1 MNTKENKVITEN
13 QEPSLKKMKCI
24 FLKKDLSFC
33 KENTRFLFCKKHW
46 VPFLI
51 ILAISIPSTIFLYL
65 GIFEK
70 IEDLSKDDII
80 QTNKPNI
87 TCELVVDT
95 VISNSLKYYFRLSN
109 NGDMDIE
116 NVKYKM
122 ISPNMVRLLNE
133 NDGNSRIAVG
143 GKIELIPIEYS
154 IPSLIDIQNSYFKI
168 DLAIL
173 FQTNDISEDKNNYY
187 QLFKYFI
194 PFEALKER
202 SYDPNASI
210 LNDTTSIELTDQ
222 LDEVQKI
229 FEGNEGSLYMVSSF
243 PFELNEG
250 VSPILA
256 SNDKL
261 LEFNPKQN
269 KIIFRR
275 IVKQRKIELTVDVP
289 RKEKNLYILMAI
301 WSDSI
306 TVLGVDKNETEMQH

>member
-1 MNTKENKVITEN
+1 MKKIRIGITIGLLVVIVEILLSPLRN
-13 QEPSLKKMKCI
+13 WYS
-24 FLKKDLSFC
+24 DL
-33 KENTRFLFCKKHW
+33 
-46 VPFLI
+46 
-51 ILAISIPSTIFLYL
+51 
-65 GIFEK
+65 FE
-70 IEDLSKDDII
+70 DDIV

-87 TCELVVDT
+87 NCELVVDT

-109 NGDMDIE
+109 NGDIDIE

-133 NDGNSRIAVG
+133 IDGNSRIAVG
-143 GKIELIPIEYS
+143 GIIELIPIEYS

-194 PFEALKER
+194 PFEALRER
-202 SYDPNASI
+202 SYAPNASI

-222 LDEVQKI
+222 LDEVQKTL
-229 FEGNEGSLYMVSSF
+229 EGNEGSLYMVSSF

-261 LEFNPKQN
+261 LAFNPKKN
-269 KIIFRR
+269 KLIFRR
-275 IVKQRKIELTVDVP
+275 IVKQRKIELTMDVP
-289 RKEKNLYILMAI
+289 RKEKNLYILMAV

-306 TVLGVDKNETEMQH
+306 TVLGVDKNKTEMQH